1 MAGIKNFQVSRNKSH
16 RGINIFT
23 KGKNFNKNTE
33 NLTKSERLMNGI
45 SIWASFYRANP
56 HRFVSEYLGIH
67 LKIFQVIL
75 IFMMNHNYYFM
86 YIASRGQ
93 GKTFLTAIYCCV
105 RAILYPGT
113 KIIIASGTKGQ
124 SREVI
129 EKIDDMR
136 KDSPNLWREIED
148 LKTSTNDPKVEFH
161 NGSWIKIVASND
173 GARSKRAN
181 LLIVDEFRMVDLNV
195 INKVLRKFLTAPR
208 NPRYLNK
215 KEYTHMKE
223 RNKEVYL
230 SSAWFTSHWSWD
242 KLKAFYKSMTEGKKY
257 FIAGLPYQLA
267 IKEGLL
273 MREAVEDEMSESDFD
288 EIGFY
293 MEMEAM
299 FFGESEKA
307 FFKYDDLQK
316 QRKLPMALYPKT
328 EYGLLRDK
336 SFKYVEKKTDEIR
349 LISCD
354 IAAMGGKDNDASVYT
369 IFRLMPNTK
378 GFDRYVVYME
388 SMEGGTTDEQSTRIR
403 QLFYDFDCD
412 YVVLDTQNMG
422 LGVFDQLIQTGY
434 DRDRNIEYEPW
445 NCINDEKMADRC
457 TFKDAKPII
466 YSIKGN
472 QQFNSQCAISFRDG
486 IKRGKI
492 RLLIPEVEAK
502 ETLSNYKGYDALPPE
517 TKSKLIHPFLQ
528 TSSLINE
535 MVNLEGERTDSGFI
549 KLKEPHSKRKDRY
562 SSSSY
567 GNYVANL
574 LERDFLREGEPI
586 DEDDELVYF

>member
-1 MAGIKNFQVSRNKSH
+1 MASYKNFQVSRNKSH
-16 RGINIFT
+16 RGTNIFT
-23 KGKNFNKNTE
+23 KGRNFNKNTE
-33 NLTKSERLMNGI
+33 NLTKSEKLMNGI
-45 SIWASFYRANP
+45 NTWASFYRANP

-67 LKIFQVIL
+67 LKLFQVIL
-75 IFMMNHNYYFM
+75 IFMMNHNHYFM

-124 SREVI
+124 AREVI

-208 NPRYLNK
+208 SPRYLNK
-215 KEYTHMKE
+215 KEYSHMKE

-242 KLKAFYKSMTEGKKY
+242 KLKAFYKSMIDGNKY
-257 FIAGLPYQLA
+257 FLAGLPYQLA
-267 IKEGLL
+267 IKEDLL
-273 MREAVEDEMSESDFD
+273 IREAVEDEMSESDFD

-307 FFKYDDLQK
+307 FFRYDDLEK
-316 QRKLPMALYPKT
+316 QRKVPIALYPKT
-328 EYGLLRDK
+328 DYGLLRDK
-336 SFKYVEKKTDEIR
+336 NFKYIDKKPDEIR
-349 LISCD
+349 LLSCD
-354 IAAMGGKDNDASVYT
+354 IAGMAGKENDASVYT
-369 IFRLMPNTK
+369 VIRLLPNTK
-378 GFDRYVVYME
+378 GYDRNFVYME

-403 QLFYDFDCD
+403 QMFDDFDCD
-412 YVVLDTQNMG
+412 YLVLDTQNMG
-422 LGVFDQLIQTGY
+422 LGVYDQLIIPGF

-445 NCINDEKMADRC
+445 TCINDEKMADRC
-457 TFKDAKPII
+457 TYSDAKSVI

-472 QQFNSQCAISFRDG
+472 QQFNSDCAISFRDG
-486 IKRGKI
+486 VRRGKI
-492 RLLIPEVEAK
+492 RLLMSEVEAK
-502 ETLSNYKGYDALPPE
+502 ESLNKYKGFNALPPE
-517 TKSKLIHPFLQ
+517 TKARMVQPFIQ

-535 MVNLEGERTDSGFI
+535 MVNLEGERTESGFI
-549 KLKEPHSKRKDRY
+549 KLKEKGSKRKDRY
-562 SSSSY
+562 SSASY
-567 GNYVANL
+567 GNHVASL
-574 LERDFLREGEPI
+574 LERELLSDPNEI
-586 DEDDELVYF
+586 DEDDEIIYF